1 MNRRD
6 IFGAVAL
13 GAGITLATQV
23 SAQPAPA
30 GEIPT
35 NDSRLARILERGVL
49 RVGTTGDFN
58 PMSFRDT
65 ATNSYQGYDI
75 EAITA
80 LAADLAVQVEWVPA
94 EWATITTGIA
104 ADRFDIFSGASVSV
118 ARARVAAFSA
128 PYTEAGTVP
137 LGLAASAERFNSWE
151 AINAAGV
158 RVAVSQG
165 TVFEEQARQHFPDTT
180 IQAVQSPATGFQ
192 EVLAGRADV
201 TITSNVEAATL
212 VVKFPELKILV
223 PGTELRN
230 RRPFAYVV
238 DQNDPVWLNFVNTW
252 VSLRR
257 IEGFYTALDAKWLG
271 QA

>member
-13 GAGITLATQV
+13 GAGIGLATQV
-23 SAQPAPA
+23 SAQTPAAADIPA
-30 GEIPT
+30 
-35 NDSRLARILERGVL
+35 NNSRLAKILERGVL

-58 PMSFRDT
+58 PMSFRAI
-65 ATNSYQGYDI
+65 ATNGYQGYDI
-75 EAITA
+75 EAVTA
-80 LAADLAVQVEWVPA
+80 LAADLKVEIEWVAA

-118 ARARVAAFSA
+118 ARARVAAFSI

-137 LGLAASAERFNSWE
+137 LGLASAAERFNSWDS
-151 AINAAGV
+151 INASGV

-165 TVFEEQARQHFPDTT
+165 TVFEEQARQHFPNTT

-192 EVLAGRADV
+192 EVLSGRADV

-212 VVKFPELKILV
+212 VAKYPELKILV
-223 PGTELRN
+223 SSAEQRN
-230 RRPFAYVV
+230 KRPFAYVV
-238 DQNDPVWLNFVNTW
+238 DQNDPVWLNFINTW

-257 IEGFYTALDAKWLG
+257 IEGFYAALDAKWLG